1 MKIKKVLVLAL
12 LVVSVLALPVASQIS
27 QVTNTISIEEKQDC
41 TLNFYNT
48 TEDVYGYVTRTR
60 DTKRIMI

>member
-12 LVVSVLALPVASQIS
+12 LVVSVLALAVASQIS
-27 QVTNTISIEEKQDC
+27 QVTNTISIEAKQDC
-41 TLNFYNT
+41 TLNFHNT